1 MPASKIVNE
10 QEVLQW
16 FEEGRSY
23 QWMVEKYKEKYGID
37 TVPSLWGNFRRRR
50 GLDRRTLRDDELLP
64 WGMSDA
70 HRWLFPAQMLR
81 AEARR
86 RAGKKLRADE
96 EKRVDNFIDRLKRD
110 KLVVHYDIDTKE
122 GFFYVPAR
130 EGIDTDLIRK
140 PAAKTTSRPNADKT
154 DEKKLR

>member
-10 QEVLQW
+10 QEVLRW

-23 QWMVEKYKEKYGID
+23 QWMVEEYKRKYNIE

-50 GLDRRTLRDDELLP
+50 GLERRTLRDDELLP
-64 WGMSDA
+64 WHLKDE

-86 RAGKKLRADE
+86 RAGKELRPEE
-96 EKRVDNFIDRLKRD
+96 EKRVNNFVNRLKREG
-110 KLVVHYDIDTKE
+110 LVVHYDRDTKE

-130 EGIDTDLIRK
+130 EGVDTDLIRK
-140 PAAKTTSRPNADKT
+140 PAKKTTPRPRVD
-154 DEKKLR
+154 

>member
-10 QEVLQW
+10 QEVLRW

-23 QWMVEKYKEKYGID
+23 QWMVAEYKRKYDID
-37 TVPSLWGNFRRRR
+37 TVPSMWGNFRRRR
-50 GLDRRTLRDDELLP
+50 GLQRRTHRDDDLLP
-64 WGMSDA
+64 WGMKDE

-86 RAGKKLRADE
+86 RAGKQLRPHD
-96 EKRVDNFIDRLKRD
+96 EKRLANFVDRLRRD
-110 KLVVHYDIDTKE
+110 GLVVHYDPDTKE

-140 PAAKTTSRPNADKT
+140 PDRKTSPRLRAD
-154 DEKKLR
+154 

>member
-10 QEVLQW
+10 QEVMRW
-16 FEEGRSY
+16 FEEGKTY
-23 QWMVEKYKEKYGID
+23 QWMVAEYKRKYNID

-50 GLDRRTLRDDELLP
+50 GLERRTLRDDELLP
-64 WGMSDA
+64 WGMKDE

-86 RAGKKLRADE
+86 RAGKVLRPEE
-96 EKRVDNFIDRLKRD
+96 EKRVDSFIDRLKRD
-110 KLVVHYDIDTKE
+110 GLVVHYDIDTKE

-130 EGIDTDLIRK
+130 PGIDTDLIHK
-140 PAAKTTSRPNADKT
+140 PKVKTSPRLRAD
-154 DEKKLR
+154 

>member
-1 MPASKIVNE
+1 MPATKIVDE
-10 QEVLQW
+10 QEVIRW
-16 FEEGRSY
+16 FEEGRTY
-23 QWMVEKYKEKYGID
+23 NWMVAEYKRKYDID

-50 GLDRRTLRDDELLP
+50 GLERRILRDDDMLP
-64 WGMSDA
+64 WGMKDE

-86 RAGKKLRADE
+86 RAGKQLRPGE
-96 EKRVDNFIDRLKRD
+96 GKRVDGFIARLKRD
-110 KLVVHYDIDTKE
+110 NLVVHYDIDTKE

-140 PAAKTTSRPNADKT
+140 PERKTTTRPRAD
-154 DEKKLR
+154 